1 MTELWWCDIL
11 HPILLDGDG
20 PVETKGVMRDAGV
33 VDAIVGV
40 SNWARQ
46 IRADI
51 ASVAADSGCALITGP
66 AGSGKELIARTIHA
80 HSSRA
85 GAPFVPVDCSVLTGD
100 LLISQM
106 FGHVKGELDGAPYE
120 SMGAFRA
127 AGRGTIFLAEVD
139 QLDRPLQQ
147 RVRRVIDNKAAAPL
161 GGRVD
166 LPIEARVIAATRS
179 DPRESVRAG
188 RLNQNLFERLSS
200 TWMEAIPLAERL
212 EDIGALASHFL
223 CKLSIDCG
231 LPLKG
236 LAPEAMDSLL
246 AHDWPGNV
254 RELFDLLELAVIFT
268 EGEVMGAGSMPEL
281 IKAMAGDKFCEAFP
295 GGIPPDR
302 LPSRNDRCDVEKGP
316 PEQEAQRSWPT
327 LAEVERNHILR
338 TLSRTDYNQSAS
350 ARCLGIDRNALRRK
364 IKDHGLDVSRSR

>member
-1 MTELWWCDIL
+1 MR
-11 HPILLDGDG
+11 
-20 PVETKGVMRDAGV
+20 GVGE
-33 VDAIVGV
+33 VDAIAGV
-40 SNWARQ
+40 SDWARR

-51 ASVAADSGCALITGP
+51 ASVAADGGCALITGP

-85 GAPFVPVDCSVLTGD
+85 DAPFVPVDCGVLTGD

-106 FGHVKGELDGAPYE
+106 FGHVEGELDGAPYE
-120 SMGAFRA
+120 SVGAFRA
-127 AGRGTIFLAEVD
+127 AGRGIIFLAEVD
-139 QLDRPLQQ
+139 QLDKPLQQ
-147 RVRRVIDNKAAAPL
+147 RVQRVIDNKVATPL
-161 GGRVD
+161 GDRID

-188 RLNQNLFERLSS
+188 RLNQDLFGCLSS
-200 TWMEAIPLAERL
+200 TWLETIPLAERL
-212 EDIGALASHFL
+212 EDIDALANHFL

-236 LAPEAMDSLL
+236 LTPEAMDSLL

-268 EGEVMGAGSMPEL
+268 EGEAMGAESMPEL
-281 IKAMAGDKFCEAFP
+281 IRAVAGDDFCEAFP

-302 LPSRNDRCDVEKGP
+302 LPSRSDGHRVEKSP
-316 PEQEAQRSWPT
+316 PEQEDQQPWPT
-327 LAEVERNHILR
+327 LAEVERSHILR
-338 TLSRTDYNQSAS
+338 TLSHTDYNQSAA
-350 ARCLGIDRNALRRK
+350 ARCLGINRNTLRRK
-364 IKDHGLDVSRSR
+364 IKDHGLDVSRSRRGRPSSYQASRARRHPR